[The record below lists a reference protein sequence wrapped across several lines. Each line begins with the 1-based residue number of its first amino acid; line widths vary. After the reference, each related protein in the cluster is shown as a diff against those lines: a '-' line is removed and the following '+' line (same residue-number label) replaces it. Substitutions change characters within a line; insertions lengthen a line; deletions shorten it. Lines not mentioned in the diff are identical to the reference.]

1 MLESDGNVTTPM
13 TMTRV
18 VLILPWPVLDSM
30 NGDMTATMTM
40 TSCPRM
46 TMTMANDDD
55 DDLCCSMI
63 W

>member
-46 TMTMANDDD
+46 TMTMAM
-55 DDLCCSMI
+55 LMMMTCVVL
-63 W
+63 